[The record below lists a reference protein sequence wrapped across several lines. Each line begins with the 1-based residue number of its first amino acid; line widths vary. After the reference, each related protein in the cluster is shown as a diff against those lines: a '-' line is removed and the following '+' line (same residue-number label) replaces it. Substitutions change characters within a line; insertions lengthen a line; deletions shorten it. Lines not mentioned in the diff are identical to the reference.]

1 MKKKTENEKNLFNYE
16 AGSEIVAEYKTL
28 DCILEGYR
36 EEVISTLFNCKSFL
50 KRWRWRRF

>member
-36 EEVISTLFNCKSFL
+36 EEVI
-50 KRWRWRRF
+50 